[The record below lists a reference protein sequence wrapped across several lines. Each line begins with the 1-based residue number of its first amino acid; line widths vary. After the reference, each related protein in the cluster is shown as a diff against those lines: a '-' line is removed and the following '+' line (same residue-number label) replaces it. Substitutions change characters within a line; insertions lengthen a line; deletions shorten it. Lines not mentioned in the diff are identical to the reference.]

1 MSEAL
6 DLTKRILYLRS
17 IPVGAMLSPA
27 VLKIIAAALVPRTWP
42 AGTSIMRENHPVPA
56 LYLITHGG
64 VTLRRGG
71 AAFGK
76 LSAPQTL
83 GFLNIVAQTEG
94 SYDATCDGETR
105 AFELDADVLLDL
117 MEDQFELLEATLR
130 YTAER
135 LYFDLQELP
144 PESLGSTP
152 EPSPIISPEPMD
164 LVERILFLRSQS
176 GFMHANV
183 NAVAAACRKYTEV
196 RYEPGHV
203 FWKLGDASTS
213 VLILARG
220 TIACE
225 TATGAKF
232 KYGPGTGVG
241 GVDTIARKP
250 RWYTAIAE
258 TKMQGLLGEPAG
270 FLDLMEHDY
279 SLASEFVA
287 SLARGLIQLIE
298 RKSRLGMQPLAQ
310 LRDVSGLG
318 SAPIGA

>member
-27 VLKIIAAALVPRTWP
+27 VLKIIAAALVPRTFP
-42 AGTSIMRENHPVPA
+42 AGTVIMREGHPVPG
-56 LYLITHGG
+56 LYLFTHGG
-64 VTLRRGG
+64 VTLTRGG
-71 AAFGK
+71 AELGR
-76 LSAPQTL
+76 LVAPQTL
-83 GFLNIVAQTEG
+83 GFLNIVAQSEG
-94 SYDATCDGETR
+94 SYDATCNGETR
-105 AFELDADVLLDL
+105 AYELDTDVLLDL
-117 MEDQFELLEATLR
+117 MEDQFELMHATLR

-135 LYFDLQELP
+135 LYFDLQDLP
-144 PESLGSTP
+144 AEALGSTP
-152 EPSPIISPEPMD
+152 EPTPIIRAEPMD
-164 LVERILFLRSQS
+164 LVERILFLRGQS
-176 GFMHANV
+176 GFKNANV
-183 NAVAAACRKYTEV
+183 NSVAAACRSYREV

-203 FWKLGDASTS
+203 LWRLGDPSTC

-225 TATGAKF
+225 TKAGAKF
-232 KYGPGTGVG
+232 KYGPATGVG
-241 GVDTIARKP
+241 GIDLVAVKP

-258 TKMQGLLGEPAG
+258 TKTQGLLGEPG
-270 FLDLMEHDY
+270 SFIDLLEHDY

-298 RKSRLGMQPLAQ
+298 RKSKMGQKPLAQ

-318 SAPIGA
+318 AAPVGA